1 MNWTILDKFV
11 EIKSPWLTL
20 IGEKIKNNQGKILD
34 YWRIEKAD
42 SIIIITTY
50 QNQLIFPQLMFRAG
64 VNQRTLDFAGG
75 RLREGKTIEESALLI
90 LNQEL
95 GLKAD
100 DLNSLEVINQQSWQI
115 NSSFSNQNLWGFY
128 AEINPEKKLDQ
139 NLIGAIY
146 QLNQIGIKQLLQ
158 DLTCLQCRALLLDW
172 IIHNNLI
179 Q

>member
-1 MNWTILDKFV
+1 MLK
-11 EIKSPWLTL
+11 
-20 IGEKIKNNQGKILD
+20 
-34 YWRIEKAD
+34 
-42 SIIIITTY
+42 
-50 QNQLIFPQLMFRAG
+50 
-64 VNQRTLDFAGG
+64 
-75 RLREGKTIEESALLI
+75 ESALLI

-95 GLKAD
+95 GLNVNDVTTLTA
-100 DLNSLEVINQQSWQI
+100 INQQSWQI

-146 QLNQIGIKQLLQ
+146 QLNQIGIKKLLQ

-179 Q
+179 QSLLL